1 MHRASG
7 CNIAHIKRVS
17 IDVMFDIVGSFA
29 LAVGIRCFA
38 EKVNIAPGGISGVAI
53 MIKYVFNLPVGFL
66 SLALNIPILI
76 LALKFI
82 GKRFTFRTVRSL
94 LISSAVLDLIVT
106 PYFPQYEGERMLG
119 AIFSGVFMGLGLGII
134 FMRGSTTGGVDII
147 SCLIEEKFPYIP
159 IGKALMLLDCAVL
172 TVSVFV
178 FRNFESVMF
187 GLVSLYC
194 QTRVIDKIV
203 YGGDKGHQ
211 VMCVSEKND
220 LIARRVINELGRSAT
235 FLTARG
241 AYSNKDTS
249 VLMCVIRNREYAKL
263 SEIINNVDSSAFV
276 IVWEASQVMGEGFKP
291 IIKDRNNR

>member
-1 MHRASG
+1 MNKASG
-7 CNIAHIKRVS
+7 CKTARMKRIA
-17 IDVMFDIVGSFA
+17 IDVMFDIAGSFA

-94 LISSAVLDLIVT
+94 IISSVILDMIVT

-119 AIFSGVFMGLGLGII
+119 AVFSGVFMGLGLGII

-147 SCLIEEKFPYIP
+147 SCLIERKFPYIP

-172 TVSVFV
+172 TVSIFV

-187 GLVSLYC
+187 GLVALYC
-194 QTRVIDKIV
+194 QTQVIDKIV

-220 LIARRVINELGRSAT
+220 VIANRVINELGRSAT

-241 AYSNKDTS
+241 AYSNKDAS

-263 SEIINNVDSSAFV
+263 NEIINNVDSSAFV

-291 IIKDRNNR
+291 IVKDRNNR